1 MDDIQA
7 IKLSSNLMSVAEVA
21 YLSTVN
27 SDDFPETR
35 AILNLRNAKQFPG
48 FVDLFKEC
56 ESTLTTYFT
65 TNTSSFKVKSIRENP
80 KVCVYYCKADEQ
92 QGLMLGGVIEFVT
105 DMDIKRALWQDDW
118 TIFFPDGVTDP
129 DYTILR
135 LSPIV
140 AKGYHQ
146 LQTYNLELKSI

>member
-7 IKLSSNLMSVAEVA
+7 IKLSVNLMSIAEVA

-27 SDDFPETR
+27 SDGFPETR
-35 AILNLRNAKQFPG
+35 AMLNLRNAKQFPG

-56 ESTLTTYFT
+56 ESDLVTYFT
-65 TNTSSFKVKSIRENP
+65 TNTSSFKVESIRENP
-80 KVCVYYCKADEQ
+80 KVCMYYCKADEHR
-92 QGLMLGGVIEFVT
+92 GLMLGGVMEFVT
-105 DMDIKRALWQDDW
+105 DMDIKRALWQDNW
-118 TIFFPDGVTDP
+118 TIFFPGGVTDP

-135 LSPIV
+135 LRPIV

-146 LQTYNLELKSI
+146 MQTYNLELKGM